1 MQNDVAILED
11 QYYIQATAAIM
22 ESMTTVLKD
31 GNVFSVSDKF
41 GDIRSFGNTPLGIYL
56 DGTRFLSKIEMTI
69 NDFIPFLLSSGLNE
83 ENEMHTIDLTN
94 PDMHENDGSLIEKGS
109 IQIQRKIF
117 LWKNIS
123 YHTIKL
129 CNFAI
134 KPVSFRL
141 GFSFDTDFK
150 DIFEIRGMNRTSYG
164 KVLASQVTDSEIL
177 LNYLGA
183 DVLSRTTRITF
194 STIPDTIDKD
204 KAEYWIS
211 LDPKECKDLYI
222 SIAFE
227 VGEEKPEILSTDVA
241 YLEMISRMT
250 NVKNSGSKILT
261 SDNQFNTWVTR
272 SQSDL
277 FTLATELETG
287 FYPYAGIP
295 WYNTPFGRDGII
307 TAIQT
312 LWIFPDFSKYILR
325 YLAKTQATEHNTIAD
340 SQPGKIFHEQRKG
353 EMANTGEV
361 PFKMYYGSI
370 DSTPLFIM
378 LAAMYY
384 DRTGDLDLIKE
395 IWHNIESALHWI
407 DTYGDIDGDGFI
419 EYERKKES
427 GLANQGWKDS
437 CDSIFH
443 EDGNLAKTPIALCE
457 VQGYV
462 YAAKMGAAKL
472 YTVFEK
478 SQRAE
483 QLVNQ
488 AEQLKANFNKA
499 FWSED
504 KQTYVIALDANKKP
518 CNVVSSNAGHCLF
531 SGIATEENARKVVNA
546 LLSNKMFSGWGIRTI
561 AKNEI
566 RYNPMSYHNGSIWP
580 HDNAIIAMGFA
591 KYGFTKE
598 AKLVTQAMFNAS
610 LQFESQRMPEL
621 FCGFEKV
628 KNVSI
633 TNYPVACSPQAWA
646 AASAYYLIEAC
657 LNMRI
662 RPQENTIYFDKPVL
676 PDSVNELIISNLP
689 FNNETISIR
698 ISKKGESISAVLINT
713 MDTTIKIII
722 T

>member
-1 MQNDVAILED
+1 
-11 QYYIQATAAIM
+11 M
-22 ESMTTVLKD
+22 ESLTAVLKD

-69 NDFIPFLLSSGLNE
+69 NDHIPFLLSSGLNE
-83 ENEMHTIDLTN
+83 ENEMHTVDLTN
-94 PDMHENDGSLIEKGS
+94 PDMHDEKNLIEKGS

-117 LWKNIS
+117 LWKKVS
-123 YHTIKL
+123 YNTIKI

-134 KPVSFRL
+134 KPVTFRL
-141 GFSFDTDFK
+141 CFSFDTDFK
-150 DIFEIRGMNRTSYG
+150 DIFEIRGMNRTSHG
-164 KVLASQVTDSEIL
+164 EVQEPQVFNNEIHF
-177 LNYLGA
+177 NYRGA
-183 DVLSRTTRITF
+183 DTLTRTTRITF
-194 STIPDTIDKD
+194 SSTPVQLNKD
-204 KAEYWIS
+204 KVSFGITLE
-211 LDPKECKDLYI
+211 PKECTDLYI

-227 VGEEKPEILSTDVA
+227 VGDDKPEILSTEVA

-250 NVKNSGSKILT
+250 NVKNSGSKIIT
-261 SDNQFNTWVTR
+261 SDNQFNAWITR

-325 YLAKTQATEHNTIAD
+325 YLAKTQAKDHNTIAD
-340 SQPGKIFHEQRKG
+340 AQPGKIFHEQRTG
-353 EMANTGEV
+353 EMANTGEI

-370 DSTPLFIM
+370 DSTPMFIM
-378 LAAMYY
+378 LACMYY
-384 DRTGDLDLIKE
+384 ERTGDLDFIKE
-395 IWHNIESALHWI
+395 IWSNLEAALKWI

-419 EYERKKES
+419 EYQRKEES

-437 CDSIFH
+437 WDSIFH
-443 EDGNLAKTPIALCE
+443 DDGTLAMKPIALCE
-457 VQGYV
+457 AQGYV
-462 YAAKMGAAKL
+462 YAAKLGISKL
-472 YTVFEK
+472 YFLFDQFQK
-478 SQRAE
+478 AE
-483 QLVNQ
+483 ELINQ
-488 AEQLKANFNKA
+488 AKELKEKFTKA

-504 KQTYVIALDANKKP
+504 KQTYVLALDGNKKP
-518 CNVVSSNAGHCLF
+518 CNVISSNAGHCLF
-531 SGIATEENARKVVNA
+531 TGIAGKEDADKVVKS

-591 KYGFTKE
+591 KYGYMTE
-598 AKLVTQAMFNAS
+598 AKSVTQAMFDAS

-646 AASAYYLIEAC
+646 AASSYFLIESC

-662 RPQENTIYFDKPVL
+662 RPLENTIYFDKPVL
-676 PDSVNELIISNLP
+676 PDSVNELTICSLP
-689 FNNETISIR
+689 FNNQSITIHISKADETIKAVILIPENSSI
-698 ISKKGESISAVLINT
+698 
-713 MDTTIKIII
+713 TIIV